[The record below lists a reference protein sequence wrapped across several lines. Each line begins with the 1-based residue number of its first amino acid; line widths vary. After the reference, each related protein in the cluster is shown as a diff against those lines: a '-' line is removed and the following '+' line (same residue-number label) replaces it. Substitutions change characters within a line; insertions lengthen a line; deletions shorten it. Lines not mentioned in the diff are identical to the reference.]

1 MCILLPVSW
10 WIPWRQ
16 WLCLALQLQHSLK
29 RLWMWLI
36 IGLFYFFLS
45 WGFALDFCSVS
56 LPLNY
61 LPELVRDTLLEQGKV
76 FTQKYLLYTEW
87 ERQKGPQLWCSASR
101 TPWAMG
107 EEAAGTTTGRQNSFQ
122 VSTILEV
129 LCMLLESLNECHFR
143 CGEKLKWKLL
153 HQNISFGGGTVRKK
167 ILIFF
172 FLRNKEKLMK
182 GFEVIMTKVST
193 ASLLSP
199 PFFQN
204 GEKKWSQ
211 RNVLNIVSLAGQAF
225 S

>member
-172 FLRNKEKLMK
+172 FFKEQREVDERIWGYNDQSLHCLPSLPTLLPKWRKEMK
-182 GFEVIMTKVST
+182 
-193 ASLLSP
+193 P
-199 PFFQN
+199 
-204 GEKKWSQ
+204 EKCLKYCQSG
-211 RNVLNIVSLAGQAF
+211 RPSF
-225 S
+225 